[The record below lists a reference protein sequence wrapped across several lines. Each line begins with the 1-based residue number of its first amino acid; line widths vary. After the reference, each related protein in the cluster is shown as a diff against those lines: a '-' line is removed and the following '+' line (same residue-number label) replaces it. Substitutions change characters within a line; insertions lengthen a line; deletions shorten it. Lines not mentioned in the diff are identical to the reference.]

1 MMAKA
6 VAGDAN
12 PYIPKPVTIIAVK
25 NESLE
30 TKTLRLKLYNWRLS
44 FVPGQFVQ
52 LLLPGVG
59 EAPFCIASSQ
69 LDQKHIDL
77 TIIRRGILTTSVH
90 YLRPGDAVGIRGP
103 LGKPFPLDA
112 FVGKDLLIVGT
123 GIGIAALKSLI
134 IYAIENRRK
143 FNDVTLLYG
152 ARFLEDIVYRDEL
165 KEWEKSINV
174 VITLSKAPPE
184 WRGLRGR
191 VTDHLDSLRLG
202 NGTVAAVCGSPAV
215 MSSIADALVKHG
227 ISSSD
232 IYVSLERHMK
242 CGIGKC
248 ARCLIPGGKHVCID
262 GPVFRVADI
271 SIGAIGE

>member
-1 MMAKA
+1 MAPPM
-6 VAGDAN
+6 AGEAN
-12 PYIPKPVTIIAVK
+12 PYIPKPVTVVAVK

-30 TKTLRLKLYNWRLS
+30 TKTLRLKLYNWKLS

-69 LDQKHIDL
+69 ADQKHIDL

-103 LGKPFPLDA
+103 LGKPFPVEA
-112 FVGKDLLIVGT
+112 FAGRDLLLVAT

-134 IYAIENRRK
+134 IYAVENREK
-143 FNDVTLLYG
+143 FNGVTLLYG

-165 KEWEKSINV
+165 KEWAKSINV

-184 WRGLRGR
+184 WQGLRGR
-191 VTDHLDSLRLG
+191 VTDHLDTLKLG
-202 NGTVAAVCGSPAV
+202 RGTVAAICGSPAV
-215 MSSIADALVKHG
+215 MASIADELTKHG
-227 ISSSD
+227 IDSGD

-248 ARCLIPGGKHVCID
+248 ARCIIPGGKHVCID
-262 GPVFRVADI
+262 GPVFRIGDI
-271 SIGAIGE
+271 SIKAIGE

>member
-1 MMAKA
+1 MIQESLEKM
-6 VAGDAN
+6 N
-12 PYIPKPVTIIAVK
+12 PYIPKPATVIAVK

-30 TKTLRLKLYNWRLS
+30 TKTLRLELYNWRTD

-69 LDQKHIDL
+69 SDQKHIDL

-103 LGKPFPLDA
+103 FGKPFPLEALEDR
-112 FVGKDLLIVGT
+112 DLLIIAT

-134 IYAIENRRK
+134 IYAVENRKR
-143 FNDVTLLYG
+143 FNNVMLLYG
-152 ARFLEDIVYRDEL
+152 ARFIEDLVYRDEL
-165 KEWEKSINV
+165 KQWEKSIDAS
-174 VITLSKAPPE
+174 ITLSKAPPE
-184 WRGLRGR
+184 WQGLRGR
-191 VTDHLDSLRLG
+191 VTDHLGALNIG
-202 NGTVAAVCGSPAV
+202 KGTVAAVCGSPTV
-215 MSSIADALVKHG
+215 MSSIADALVVHG
-227 ISSSD
+227 ISTSD

-248 ARCLIPGGKHVCID
+248 ARCLIPGGKHVCTD
-262 GPVFRVADI
+262 GPVFRLSEI
-271 SIGAIGE
+271 SAGAIGE